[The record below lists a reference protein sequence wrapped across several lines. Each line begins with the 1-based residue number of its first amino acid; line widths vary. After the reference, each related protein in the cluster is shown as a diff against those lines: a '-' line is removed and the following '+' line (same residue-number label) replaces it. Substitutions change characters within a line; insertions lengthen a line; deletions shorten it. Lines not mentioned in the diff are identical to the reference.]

1 MTQPP
6 PPYIPPPK
14 IQIQPPPQQHVI
26 QQVTHEKP
34 PAPVPPS
41 PPSPPVAAPVGP
53 PVPDHLAGA
62 RPVNNVKLDYP
73 EEMLE
78 ENREG
83 RVTVVCDVEPSGETS
98 NCSVT
103 SVQGG
108 QAFAG
113 AALDYVRRARYQPAV
128 KNGAPIKEFHH
139 PYTITF
145 KLSDD

>member
-1 MTQPP
+1 MQN
-6 PPYIPPPK
+6 
-14 IQIQPPPQQHVI
+14 
-26 QQVTHEKP
+26 
-34 PAPVPPS
+34 API
-41 PPSPPVAAPVGP
+41 GP

-83 RVTVVCDVEPSGETS
+83 RVTVVCDVEQDGTTS
-98 NCSVT
+98 NCAVT

-108 QAFAG
+108 QAFSQ

-128 KNGAPIKEFHH
+128 KNGVPIKEFHH

-145 KLSDD
+145 RLSND